1 MSGGEAAAIVVRGG
15 PVWSRLRGA
24 LVGALAVAAMLASGC
39 GGGATRFPAA
49 ESPSRAGG
57 NGELVYAIPS
67 PAGGLDPLAAQTISE
82 QTVARQIFEPLV
94 ASLDGPYGRRRN
106 VPGVALSS
114 LHSGDFR
121 VWSLRLRPG
130 VRFQDGRL
138 LDASAV
144 VVNAERWRTSAVG
157 RRLLPSLIAA
167 DAPRPDLVR
176 FVFDAPA
183 RDLPARLGDPRLG
196 LVSPAALLPQSG
208 TDASLLRVPQAG
220 SGPFQLSARP
230 TGGVVLERN
239 RGWWGSRRGLGPALD
254 EVAFRAVGNQ
264 SSRLALLRAGSVRVA
279 GDVGKAA
286 AEQLRADPLLTSAAA
301 ASPYPIGL
309 ERSVRGIVGWRPG
322 SLSGVWV
329 TVINRG

>member
-1 MSGGEAAAIVVRGG
+1 
-15 PVWSRLRGA
+15 VWSRLRGA
-24 LVGALAVAAMLASGC
+24 LVGALAVAATLASGC
-39 GGGATRFPAA
+39 GAGATRFPTA
-49 ESPSRAGG
+49 ESPPRAGG

-82 QTVARQIFEPLV
+82 QTVARQIFEPLT

-144 VVNAERWRTSAVG
+144 VVNAERWRTLAAG
-157 RRLLPSLIAA
+157 RRVLPSLIAA
-167 DAPRPDLVR
+167 DAPRPDLAR
-176 FVFDAPA
+176 FVFDAPV

-208 TDASLLRVPQAG
+208 TDASLLRVRQAG

-286 AEQLRADPLLTSAAA
+286 AEQFRADPLLTSAAA

>member
-1 MSGGEAAAIVVRGG
+1 VR
-15 PVWSRLRGA
+15 SRLRGA
-24 LVGALAVAAMLASGC
+24 LVGALAVAATLAAGC
-39 GGGATRFPAA
+39 GAGTTRFPAA
-49 ESPSRAGG
+49 ESPPRAGG

-67 PAGGLDPLAAQTISE
+67 PAGGLDPLAARTISE
-82 QTVARQIFEPLV
+82 QTVARQIFEPLI
-94 ASLDGPYGRRRN
+94 ASLDGPYGGRRN

-114 LHSGDFR
+114 RHSGDFR

-130 VRFQDGRL
+130 IRFQDGRL

-176 FVFDAPA
+176 FVFDAPL
-183 RDLPARLGDPRLG
+183 RDLPARLGDARLG

-208 TDASLLRVPQAG
+208 TGASLLRVPQAG

-239 RGWWGSRRGLGPALD
+239 RGGWGSRRGLGPALD
-254 EVAFRAVGNQ
+254 EVAFRVVGNQ

-279 GDVGKAA
+279 GDVGKAT